1 MKNEKWGAF
10 SFADRSAGMEGME
23 RGNPECRIHPLVPA
37 GARHSYMKSSTTDK
51 IEGTVK
57 EVKGKIKEQAGKMT
71 GNPDLQD
78 RGTAE
83 NLAGKVQKKVGDVK
97 KVLNE

>member
-1 MKNEKWGAF
+1 MKNGRGF
-10 SFADRSAGMEGME
+10 VADRGAGREGKE
-23 RGNPECRIHPLVPA
+23 RGNPGRRIHPVVPA
-37 GARHSYMKSSTTDK
+37 GARHGYMKTSTTDK

-97 KVLNE
+97 KVLDE

>member
-1 MKNEKWGAF
+1 
-10 SFADRSAGMEGME
+10 
-23 RGNPECRIHPLVPA
+23 
-37 GARHSYMKSSTTDK
+37 MKSSTTDK

-57 EVKGKIKEQAGKMT
+57 EVKGKFKEQAGKAT
-71 GNPDLQD
+71 GDVDLQD

-97 KVLNE
+97 KVLDE

>member
-1 MKNEKWGAF
+1 MKNEKRPTTGRF
-10 SFADRSAGMEGME
+10 PPFP
-23 RGNPECRIHPLVPA
+23 RGGPQSVHTSNR
-37 GARHSYMKSSTTDK
+37 ARRRETLDMKTSTTDK

>member
-1 MKNEKWGAF
+1 M
-10 SFADRSAGMEGME
+10 R
-23 RGNPECRIHPLVPA
+23 PA
-37 GARHSYMKSSTTDK
+37 MLSGLGPIRPAMLGGARLGYMKSSTTDK

-57 EVKGKIKEQAGKMT
+57 EVKGKVKEQAGKAT
-71 GNPDLQD
+71 GDVDLQD

-97 KVLNE
+97 KVLDE

>member
-1 MKNEKWGAF
+1 MLSGL
-10 SFADRSAGMEGME
+10 RSPLSGLG
-23 RGNPECRIHPLVPA
+23 PIHPATLG
-37 GARHSYMKSSTTDK
+37 GARLGYMKSSTTDK

-57 EVKGKIKEQAGKMT
+57 EVKGKIKEQAGKAT
-71 GNPDLQD
+71 GDVDLQD

-97 KVLNE
+97 KVLDE